1 MNAYKFGII
10 ALIICVKCDLVI
22 AQEWAVTSIADE
34 LKKDVNY
41 VIRNDE
47 IYFEVLSIGK
57 GVQKTT
63 QVLTLLNSKA
73 KGKAFVTVFY
83 DKLRSVGKLKV
94 LVYDQNGNEVDRINK
109 NDFMDA
115 AQFDGFSL
123 YSDNRLLYHDFSK
136 YDYPFTLQIEYEH
149 NLDGL
154 MFYPSNYF
162 QSSEASVERSSF
174 TVVMPED
181 MELRYRVH
189 LMPEP
194 KLSKVGEGKKYYWE
208 IKNKRPVKREPYGP
222 SYEELI
228 PHVLLSPRQFE
239 VEGYTGDMS
248 TWENF
253 GVFQNKLFE
262 GLDDIPA
269 TTVAKIQRLT
279 QDITEDKE
287 KTRIVYEHLQENFR
301 YVSIQLGI
309 GGWRPFS
316 PAYVSQY
323 GYGDCKAL
331 TYYTKTLLDRVGV
344 KSYYTL
350 ISAGSKRK
358 LYEDFATSR
367 FNHVILTV
375 PNKGDTIWL
384 ECTSQTTPMGYMGTF
399 TGDRQALMI
408 TERGAQLI
416 NTPRYDASD
425 NKLNRVAHVRIDD
438 KGNASVQSTTEYEG
452 LRYEKDGLSFVLN
465 DGQDQQEDWLYE
477 NVDIP
482 NFSINNFA
490 LVQPDRHSARAQI
503 SLDLEAKNIGS
514 RGGSRLFFEPN
525 LMNKIKNVPDE
536 LEERQTDVILSMGY
550 EDTDTIYYYFP
561 TGMYPEVVPQS
572 QNVKTSFG
580 EYHSQT
586 YHDADK
592 ITYVRRLKVNSGRYA
607 KEIYQELYEFFNI
620 VSKADKGKMVLKSS
634 T

>member
-1 MNAYKFGII
+1 MKLCRAIKV
-10 ALIICVKCDLVI
+10 ALTLCMISNLAL
-22 AQEWAVTSIADE
+22 AQEWAVANISEDLRE
-34 LKKDVNY
+34 DVNY

-47 IYFEVLSIGK
+47 VYFEVLSPGK
-57 GVQKTT
+57 GVLKTT
-63 QVLTLLNSKA
+63 NIITLLNSKA
-73 KGKAFVTVFY
+73 KKQAFVTVYY

-94 LVYDQNGNEVDRINK
+94 LVFDKNGNEIDRVNK

-162 QSSEASVERSSF
+162 RSPEASVEQSVF
-174 TVVMPED
+174 TVVMPGD
-181 MELRYRVH
+181 MELRYRTH
-189 LMPEP
+189 MMPEP
-194 KLSKVGEGKKYYWE
+194 KLSMVSGGKKYYWE
-208 IKNKRPVKREPYGP
+208 MKNKRPIKREPFGP

-239 VEGYTGDMS
+239 IEGYTGDMS
-248 TWENF
+248 TWEDF

-262 GLDDIPA
+262 GLDDIPSA
-269 TTVAKIQRLT
+269 TVAKIRGLT
-279 QDITEDKE
+279 QELTDDKE
-287 KTRIVYEHLQENFR
+287 KIRIVYEYLQENFR

-331 TYYTKTLLDRVGV
+331 TYYTKTLLDRIGIT
-344 KSYYTL
+344 SHYTL
-350 ISAGSKRK
+350 ISAGGKRP
-358 LYEDFATSR
+358 LFDDFATSR

-375 PNKGDTIWL
+375 PNKGDTVWL
-384 ECTSQTTPMGYMGTF
+384 ECTSQTAPMGYMGTF

-408 TERGAQLI
+408 TERGGQLI
-416 NTPRYDASD
+416 KTPTYRAAD
-425 NKLNRVAHVRIDD
+425 NQATRVAHVRIDD
-438 KGNASVQSTTEYEG
+438 EGNASVQSTTDYEG

-465 DGQDQQEDWLYE
+465 DGQEQQKDWLYD

-482 NFSINNFA
+482 NFSISDFA
-490 LVQPDRHSARAQI
+490 LVQPDRHSARARI
-503 SLDLEAKNIGS
+503 SLDLEVKNIGS

-525 LMNKIKNVPDE
+525 LMNKVKNIPDD
-536 LEERQTDVILSMGY
+536 LEERETDVILSMSY

-561 TGMYPEVVPQS
+561 TGMYPEVVPQAV
-572 QNVKTSFG
+572 QVETSFG
-580 EYHSQT
+580 EYHSEVH
-586 YHDADK
+586 HDADK
-592 ITYVRRLKVNSGRYA
+592 IMYVRRLKVNSGRYA
-607 KEIYQELYEFFNI
+607 KEVYNELYEFYNT
-620 VSKADKGKMVLKSS
+620 VSKADRSKMVLKSS

>member
-1 MNAYKFGII
+1 MSFCRFI
-10 ALIICVKCDLVI
+10 ALVVFCIHCDLAV
-22 AQEWAVTSIADE
+22 AQEWEVARISDE

-47 IYFEVLSIGK
+47 IYFEVLTPGK

-63 QVLTLLNSKA
+63 EVITLLNSKA
-73 KGKAFVTVFY
+73 KKEALVTVYY
-83 DKLRSVGKLKV
+83 DKLRSVNKLKV
-94 LVYDQNGNEVDRINK
+94 LVYDKNGKEIDKVNK

-115 AQFDGFSL
+115 AQFDGFSI
-123 YSDNRLLYHDFSK
+123 YSDNRFLYHDFSK

-162 QSSEASVERSSF
+162 QSPEASVERSIF
-174 TVVMPED
+174 TVVMPAD
-181 MELRYRVH
+181 MELRYRTH

-194 KLSKVGEGKKYYWE
+194 TLTMVSEGKKYYWE
-208 IKNKRPVKREPYGP
+208 MKNKRPVKREPYGP

-239 VEGYTGDMS
+239 IEGYTGDMS
-248 TWENF
+248 TWKDF

-262 GLDDIPA
+262 GLDDIPT
-269 TTVAKIQRLT
+269 TTVTKIQHLT

-287 KTRIVYEHLQENFR
+287 KIRIVYEHLQENFR

-331 TYYTKTLLDRVGV
+331 TYYTKTLLDRIGII
-344 KSYYTL
+344 SHYTL
-350 ISAGSKRK
+350 ISAGRKRP
-358 LYEDFATSR
+358 LFDDFATSR

-384 ECTSQTTPMGYMGTF
+384 ECTSQTAPMGYMGTF

-408 TERGAQLI
+408 TERGGQLI
-416 NTPRYDASD
+416 RTPKYRAAD
-425 NKLNRVAHVRIDD
+425 NQVTRVAHVWIDD
-438 KGNASVQSTTEYEG
+438 EGNASVQSTTDYEG

-465 DGQDQQEDWLYE
+465 DGLEQQKDWLYD

-482 NFSINNFA
+482 NFSINNFK
-490 LVQPDRHSARAQI
+490 LIQPERHRPKAQI
-503 SLDLEAKNIGS
+503 SLDLQAKSIAS
-514 RGGSRLFFEPN
+514 KGGSRLFFEPN
-525 LMNKIKNVPDE
+525 LMNKIKNVPSE
-536 LEERQTDVILSMGY
+536 LEDRQTDVILNLGY

-561 TGMYPEVVPQS
+561 TGMYPEVIPESIQ
-572 QNVKTSFG
+572 VKTSFG
-580 EYHSQT
+580 EYQRELL
-586 YHDADK
+586 HDTDK
-592 ITYVRRLKVNSGRYA
+592 IMYIRRLKVNAGRYP
-607 KEIYQELYEFFNI
+607 KEVYNEFYEFYNMI
-620 VSKADKGKMVLKSS
+620 SKTDRSKMVIKSS